1 MLLCFKNFEP
11 CAFALTTKTSYF
23 SRHLSSPFLSL
34 SLSLSHSDFIFSPS
48 SLHPLSLLS
57 SLSLSLS
64 LSLTSYF
71 SRHHLS
77 TLFLSSHQV
86 YMAMLVKDK
95 SEKHLIMM
103 EQNGL
108 SRWTYWAVTYIFN
121 LMLYAVIAIII
132 TVFSLAF
139 QIRLFTQVRVELAS
153 PFHSG

>member
-1 MLLCFKNFEP
+1 
-11 CAFALTTKTSYF
+11 
-23 SRHLSSPFLSL
+23 
-34 SLSLSHSDFIFSPS
+34 
-48 SLHPLSLLS
+48 
-57 SLSLSLS
+57 
-64 LSLTSYF
+64 
-71 SRHHLS
+71 
-77 TLFLSSHQV
+77 
-86 YMAMLVKDK
+86 MLVKDK